1 MNSKWEIKKMPE
13 VIEWGSGG
21 TPKATVKEYYENG
34 DIPWLIIG
42 DLNNGIVTKSE
53 TKITKLGLDNSSA
66 KMIPPNTLLV
76 AMYGSIGK
84 LGITGIECC
93 TNQAIAFAKKMHGV
107 TTKYMFYYM
116 AMMKS
121 KLISK
126 GKGGT
131 QKNISQTVLNSLDV
145 IVPPMKEQQRIV
157 TRIEELFS
165 QLDSGVETLKKTKEQ
180 LKVYRQAVLKEAF
193 EGRYSS
199 INSFDITSTKS
210 DYDRIRKENV
220 VFKDVSGDENELQI
234 ELPDDALL
242 IRFGNIFDV
251 EVGATPKRSVPEYW
265 NGNINW
271 VSSGEVKF
279 QSINNTEEM
288 ITENGLQNSST
299 NVQPIGTVLLAM
311 IGEGKTRGQAAI
323 LNIPAAHNQNTAAIL
338 VSKTPCNP
346 KYIYHYLNLNYENTR
361 RVGSGNNQ
369 KALNKERVRAIRFP
383 FVSFEKQNIIVKEI
397 ESRLSVCDS
406 IEKTIDTALQ
416 EAEALR
422 QSILKQAFEG
432 GL

>member
-193 EGRYSS
+193 AFRLSDMIEIRE
-199 INSFDITSTKS
+199 IVDDIRIGPFGTMLHKS
-210 DYDRIRKENV
+210 DYIDNGVPVINPQHIKNLSIVESNRITVSNDKAKELSAYRLKCN
-220 VFKDVSGDENELQI
+220 DIIMG
-234 ELPDDALL
+234 
-242 IRFGNIFDV
+242 R
-251 EVGATPKRSVPEYW
+251 R
-265 NGNINW
+265 
-271 VSSGEVKF
+271 GE
-279 QSINNTEEM
+279 M
-288 ITENGLQNSST
+288 GR
-299 NVQPIGTVLLAM
+299 A
-311 IGEGKTRGQAAI
+311 AAI
-323 LNIPAAHNQNTAAIL
+323 NEREYGWICGTGSIL
-338 VSKTPCNP
+338 FRLKPDYDAVFFAQILSSPDV
-346 KYIYHYLNLNYENTR
+346 IHYLEAKATGTTMKNLNE
-361 RVGSGNNQ
+361 
-369 KALNKERVRAIRFP
+369 E
-383 FVSFEKQNIIVKEI
+383 IVKHIPVPNITKHEQQKI
-397 ESRLSVCDS
+397 TNMLDSKLSVCDS

>member
-1 MNSKWEIKKMPE
+1 MPE

-346 KYIYHYLNLNYENTR
+346 K
-361 RVGSGNNQ
+361 
-369 KALNKERVRAIRFP
+369 
-383 FVSFEKQNIIVKEI
+383 
-397 ESRLSVCDS
+397 
-406 IEKTIDTALQ
+406 
-416 EAEALR
+416 
-422 QSILKQAFEG
+422 
-432 GL
+432 

>member
-1 MNSKWEIKKMPE
+1 MPE

-180 LKVYRQAVLKEAF
+180 LKVYRQAILSEAF
-193 EGRYSS
+193 PTLSKANKKLLYEIAEISGGITKGRKLSPNDS
-199 INSFDITSTKS
+199 
-210 DYDRIRKENV
+210 
-220 VFKDVSGDENELQI
+220 I
-234 ELPDDALL
+234 ELPYLRVA
-242 IRFGNIFDV
+242 
-251 EVGATPKRSVPEYW
+251 
-265 NGNINW
+265 
-271 VSSGEVKF
+271 
-279 QSINNTEEM
+279 
-288 ITENGLQNSST
+288 
-299 NVQPIGTVLLAM
+299 NVQNG
-311 IGEGKTRGQAAI
+311 
-323 LNIPAAHNQNTAAIL
+323 
-338 VSKTPCNP
+338 
-346 KYIYHYLNLNYENTR
+346 YLNLSQIKTIQLKKTEREKYLLKFGDVLYTEGGDRDKLGRGTVWKDEVANCVHQNHIFKAR
-361 RVGSGNNQ
+361 INNSLAIPEYIAYWSMAGTAREYFYKNGKQ
-369 KALNKERVRAIRFP
+369 TVNLASINKTVLSNLPIP
-383 FVSFEKQNIIVKEI
+383 IVPLELQYKTIKEI

-416 EAEALR
+416 EAEGLR

-432 GL
+432 GV

>member
-180 LKVYRQAVLKEAF
+180 LKVYRQAILSEAF
-193 EGRYSS
+193 PTLSKANKKLLYEIAEISGGITKGRKLSPNDS
-199 INSFDITSTKS
+199 
-210 DYDRIRKENV
+210 
-220 VFKDVSGDENELQI
+220 I
-234 ELPDDALL
+234 ELPYLRVA
-242 IRFGNIFDV
+242 
-251 EVGATPKRSVPEYW
+251 
-265 NGNINW
+265 
-271 VSSGEVKF
+271 
-279 QSINNTEEM
+279 
-288 ITENGLQNSST
+288 
-299 NVQPIGTVLLAM
+299 NVQNG
-311 IGEGKTRGQAAI
+311 
-323 LNIPAAHNQNTAAIL
+323 
-338 VSKTPCNP
+338 
-346 KYIYHYLNLNYENTR
+346 YLNLSQIKTIQLKKTEREKYLLKFGDVLYTEGGDRDKLGRGTVWKDEVANCVHQNHIFKAR
-361 RVGSGNNQ
+361 INNSLAIPEYIAYWSMAGTAREYFYKNGKQ
-369 KALNKERVRAIRFP
+369 TVNLASINKTVLSNLPIP
-383 FVSFEKQNIIVKEI
+383 IVPLELQYKTIKEI

-416 EAEALR
+416 EAEGLR

-432 GL
+432 GV